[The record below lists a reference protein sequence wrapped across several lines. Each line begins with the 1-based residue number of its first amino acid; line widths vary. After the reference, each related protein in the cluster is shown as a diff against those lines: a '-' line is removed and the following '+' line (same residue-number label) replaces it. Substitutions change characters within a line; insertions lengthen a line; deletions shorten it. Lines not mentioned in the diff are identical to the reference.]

1 MQKTKLTKLLALLLA
16 LVLVLAACGPTTTT
30 KEPAKEGEEPAKEG
44 EEPAKEGEEPAKEGE
59 EPAKEGEEKP
69 AEVKK
74 SAKDSIS
81 FPRDFSVE
89 SLDYVVSDKN
99 PDHEHTANFVDNL
112 LENDPTG
119 KLVPSLAQ
127 EWSSNDD
134 KSVWTFKIKPGIKWV
149 TSTGEEWP
157 EEVTADDF
165 VTGLR
170 HGADFGSSTSWLLEG
185 VIKGYSEYLASNL
198 SDEEWAKVGVKAVDP
213 LTLEF
218 TLEGPTPYFESMTTY
233 SVMSPINKTFL
244 ESKGEGCKLGAP
256 DPKKCDFGKVTP
268 DAILY
273 NGAYI
278 LEELTPKSQ
287 ITWIAN
293 ESFWDAEKV
302 QVKNVKWIYDDGS
315 DPYSAI
321 KGFESGIYES
331 AGLLA
336 SWGDYDKYLEK
347 YKDNATISLPNANAF
362 GIIMNM
368 NRGSF
373 EHTGYAKDE
382 EQRKNTKNALQNED
396 FRKALRASYD
406 AVAALGTNAPEEVA
420 KAQIR
425 NINNFPEAGTS
436 KNGTY
441 FELVQKFYK
450 EATGE
455 DVDLSDG
462 QYPWL
467 SKEKAL
473 EHLAA
478 AEKAGVKF
486 PVHLDLLTID
496 TRKDLVNKANS
507 LAESIKENTDGK
519 VIVHVNLRPQD
530 TVVQIAFQLN
540 DPKQADY
547 DISTFSGWG
556 PDFADPKSFAETYS
570 AKHGPYLKNMGL
582 GGVETNEET
591 GEETVLD
598 EDIKEKIGMMEYT
611 RMIEEADKIVDDMDA
626 RYEAYAKADAYLIEK
641 AFFLPNSQQTRAQRV
656 TKLEPFQTPFAN
668 YGDAL
673 LKLKGMVIRDEI
685 VTVDEWNAALDAW
698 TKAREEAAK

>member
-1 MQKTKLTKLLALLLA
+1 MQRTKLTKVLALLLA
-16 LVLVLAACGPTTTT
+16 LVLMLAACGGQSGKTE
-30 KEPAKEGEEPAKEG
+30 EPKEGEKQGETKDGEG
-44 EEPAKEGEEPAKEGE
+44 
-59 EPAKEGEEKP
+59 AKEGEEKP
-69 AEVKK
+69 EVKK
-74 SAKDSIS
+74 SAKDSIT
-81 FPRDFSVE
+81 FARDFKVE

-119 KLVPSLAQ
+119 KLISSLAS
-127 EWSSNDD
+127 EWKSNED
-134 KSVWTFKIKPGIKWV
+134 KSVWTFKIKEGIKWV

-157 EEVTADDF
+157 EAVTADDF

-170 HGADFGSSTSWLLEG
+170 HGAEFGSSTSWLLEG
-185 VIKGYSEYLASNL
+185 VIKGYSEFLKSNK
-198 SDEEWAKVGVKAVDP
+198 SDAEWEKVGVKAVDP
-213 LTLEF
+213 QTLEF

-233 SVMSPINKTFL
+233 SVMSPINRTFL
-244 ESKGEGCKLGAP
+244 ESKGEGCKLGSP
-256 DPKKCDFGKVTP
+256 DPKKCDFGKTTP

-287 ITWIAN
+287 ITWKAN
-293 ESFWDAEKV
+293 DQYWDAEKV
-302 QVKNVKWIYDDGS
+302 QVKNVKWVFDDGS
-315 DPYSAI
+315 DPYSGI
-321 KGFESGIYES
+321 KGFENGTYES

-336 SWGDYDKYLEK
+336 SWGDYDNYLEK
-347 YKDNATISLPNANAF
+347 YKDNAYISLPNASAF
-362 GIIMNM
+362 GIILNM

-382 EQRKNTKNALQNED
+382 AQRENTKKALQNDD
-396 FRKALRASYD
+396 FRKALRAAYD
-406 AVAALGTNAPEEVA
+406 AIASLGTNAPEEVA

-441 FELVQKFYK
+441 FELVQKAYK
-450 EATGE
+450 ELSGE

-467 SKEKAL
+467 NKEKAL

-478 AEKAGVKF
+478 AEKAGIKF
-486 PVHLDLLTID
+486 PVHLDLLTIE

-507 LAESIKENTDGK
+507 LAESIKQNTDGK
-519 VIVHVNLRPQD
+519 VIVHVNLKPQD

-540 DPKQADY
+540 DPKNADY

-556 PDFADPKSFAETYS
+556 PDYADPKSFADTYS
-570 AKHGPYLKNMGL
+570 AKHGPYMKNMGL
-582 GGVETNEET
+582 GTVEEKDGKEV
-591 GEETVLD
+591 VLD
-598 EDIKEKIGMMEYT
+598 QDIKEKVGLMEYT
-611 RMIEEADKIVDDMDA
+611 KLIEEADKIVDDLDA
-626 RYEAYAKADAYLIEK
+626 RYEAYAKADAYMIQR
-641 AFFLPNSQQTRAQRV
+641 AFFLPNSQQTRAQRI
-656 TKLEPFQTPFAN
+656 TRLEPFQTPFAN

-673 LKLKGMVIRDEI
+673 LKLKGMVIREDI
-685 VTVDEWNAALDAW
+685 LTVDEWNKALDAW
-698 TKAREEAAK
+698 TKARQEAAK